1 MSRRAEL
8 ITLLVVDALALYL
21 ANLLFYAARFEW
33 GWFAEPVYLPGPLWP
48 VLSALSFFWLAILFF
63 FGMYQQRYASSRF
76 DELISLVKV
85 VTIGV
90 LVLFFLLF
98 IGQLDAHSAR
108 QTILFYWCAIFLVV
122 AAGRIMVRS
131 VQKLL
136 IVRGYGLHNALV
148 VGWTDRVAN
157 VFEDVPAAVRI
168 EPF

>member
-1 MSRRAEL
+1 MFLVLPRSSL
-8 ITLLVVDALALYL
+8 FPYTTL
-21 ANLLFYAARFEW
+21 FR
-33 GWFAEPVYLPGPLWP
+33 
-48 VLSALSFFWLAILFF
+48 
-63 FGMYQQRYASSRF
+63 SRF

-90 LVLFFLLF
+90 LVLFFRLF
-98 IGQLDAHSAR
+98 IGQLDAHSSR
-108 QTILFYWCAIFLVV
+108 QTILFYWCAILLVV

-157 VFEDVPAAVRI
+157 VFEDVARYPEAGLNVVGAIRMQRQRS
-168 EPF
+168 EEHTSELQSRG